1 VKSVSLAE
9 AVAAIRLLPQILPTE
24 EPIGP
29 LTQEAMMK
37 LEAAISQPFVS
48 FAGIYPYRFLY
59 HKAAMLFYFVIKD
72 HSMENGNKRSAVIIT
87 MYFLYKNGKTFS
99 FSQESL
105 YEVACLVAES
115 SRDEMDA
122 IIFALKKTFKQYI
135 VDKPISS

>member
-1 VKSVSLAE
+1 
-9 AVAAIRLLPQILPTE
+9 
-24 EPIGP
+24 
-29 LTQEAMMK
+29 MK

>member
-1 VKSVSLAE
+1 
-9 AVAAIRLLPQILPTE
+9 
-24 EPIGP
+24 
-29 LTQEAMMK
+29 
-37 LEAAISQPFVS
+37 
-48 FAGIYPYRFLY
+48 
-59 HKAAMLFYFVIKD
+59 
-72 HSMENGNKRSAVIIT
+72 MENGNKRSAVIIT

-135 VDKPISS
+135 VDKPISSWAVE